1 MQESTIEKYLK
12 KKVEQNGG
20 KALKINSASMS
31 GLPDR
36 MVLLPGGK
44 IFFIEM
50 KAPGK
55 KPRPLQLACHRLLQ
69 NLGFDV
75 LVIDSKEGVEAFIQ
89 NISEKR

>member
-36 MVLLPGGK
+36 MVLLPAGR

-50 KAPGK
+50 KALGK

-89 NISEKR
+89 NINEKR